1 MTDKP
6 TQQTDKPT
14 QQQVGPFTVTWK
26 DIMTTEDIKQAKLDR
41 MKTLVKRYA
50 LWYHIYQT
58 DFGTYETS
66 KESMTAIMQEL
77 LELA

>member
-1 MTDKP
+1 
-6 TQQTDKPT
+6 
-14 QQQVGPFTVTWK
+14 
-26 DIMTTEDIKQAKLDR
+26 MTTEDIKQAKLDR

-50 LWYHIYQT
+50 LWYHINQT

-66 KESMTAIMQEL
+66 KKSMRAIMQEI

>member
-1 MTDKP
+1 MVHSNQLKEY
-6 TQQTDKPT
+6 
-14 QQQVGPFTVTWK
+14 
-26 DIMTTEDIKQAKLDR
+26 IMTTEDIKQAKLDR

-50 LWYHIYQT
+50 LWYHVNQT

-66 KESMTAIMQEL
+66 KKSMNVIMQEI

>member
-1 MTDKP
+1 
-6 TQQTDKPT
+6 
-14 QQQVGPFTVTWK
+14 
-26 DIMTTEDIKQAKLDR
+26 MTTEDIKQAKLDR

-50 LWYHIYQT
+50 LWYHINLT

-66 KESMTAIMQEL
+66 KKSMNAIMQEI

>member
-1 MTDKP
+1 MVPSNQLKEY
-6 TQQTDKPT
+6 
-14 QQQVGPFTVTWK
+14 
-26 DIMTTEDIKQAKLDR
+26 IMTTEDIKQAKLDR

-50 LWYHIYQT
+50 LWYHVNQT

-66 KESMTAIMQEL
+66 KKSMSVIMQEI

>member
-1 MTDKP
+1 
-6 TQQTDKPT
+6 
-14 QQQVGPFTVTWK
+14 
-26 DIMTTEDIKQAKLDR
+26 MTTEDIKQAKLDR

-50 LWYHIYQT
+50 LWYHVNLT

-66 KESMTAIMQEL
+66 KKSMSAIMQEI